1 MDAVESLRLADVGEA
16 GLLARLFAFC
26 DRSVVGDDAALLD
39 WPEGRSLVVTT
50 DVLVDGVHFSDRTTP
65 PRSIGWRAVAANLSD
80 LAAMGATPRAI
91 TVGLSL
97 PGNCAI
103 DWVESLYGGM
113 ADCLA
118 QFGGA
123 IVGGDVTRS
132 TVATVA
138 ITAIG
143 SVLPDRSLQ
152 RHTAQP
158 GDAIVVTGEHGASR
172 AGLALLWADWPP
184 EAVEPSAAAR
194 SAWIQAHQY
203 PIPRLDAIAQLDQ
216 LLDQLRPRLADRPLA
231 AMDSSDGLAD
241 AVVQLA
247 QASGLRAKLWGDRLP
262 IPAGLAAAVGLARA
276 RHWTLYGGEDFEL
289 VLCLPPD
296 LAAALVQSLGGSAAI
311 VGEMVAPD
319 ADPAADP
326 DALTQ
331 QPIAWVVDPG
341 VIEPIGRS
349 ASFQH
354 FSASVTAGPS

>member
-97 PGNCAI
+97 PENCAI
-103 DWVESLYGGM
+103 DWVEALYGGM

-152 RHTAQP
+152 RHAAQP

-172 AGLALLWADWPP
+172 AGLALLLADWPP

-194 SAWIQAHQY
+194 SAWIRAHQY
-203 PIPRLDAIAQLDQ
+203 PTPRLDVIDQ
-216 LLDQLRPRLADRPLA
+216 LDQLRPRLADRPLA

-262 IPAGLAAAVGLARA
+262 MPAGLVAAVGLARA

-296 LAAALVQSLGGSAAI
+296 LAADLVQSLGGSAAI
-311 VGEMVAPD
+311 VGEMVAPE
-319 ADPAADP
+319 ADPEAFSE
-326 DALTQ
+326 ALTQ
-331 QPIAWVVDPG
+331 PPIAWVVDSG
-341 VIEPIGRS
+341 AIEPIGRS

-354 FSASVTAGPS
+354 FGTSATTGPA

>member
-16 GLLARLFAFC
+16 GLLARLFTFC

-80 LAAMGATPRAI
+80 LAAMGAMPRAI

-152 RHTAQP
+152 RHAAQP

-172 AGLALLWADWPP
+172 AGLALLLADWPP
-184 EAVEPSAAAR
+184 EAAEPSAAAR
-194 SAWIQAHQY
+194 SAWIRAHQY
-203 PIPRLDAIAQLDQ
+203 PTPRLDVIAQLIQ
-216 LLDQLRPRLADRPLA
+216 LIQLRPRLADRPLA

-247 QASGLRAKLWGDRLP
+247 QASGLRAKLQGDRLP
-262 IPAGLAAAVGLARA
+262 IPSGLVAAVGLARA

-296 LAAALVQSLGGSAAI
+296 LAADLVQSLGGSAAI
-311 VGEMVAPD
+311 VGEMVAPE
-319 ADPAADP
+319 ADLE
-326 DALTQ
+326 ALTQ
-331 QPIAWVVDPG
+331 QPIAWVVDSG
-341 VIEPIGRS
+341 AIEPIGRS

-354 FSASVTAGPS
+354 FGTSATTGPA

>member
-143 SVLPDRSLQ
+143 SVVPDRSLQ
-152 RHTAQP
+152 RHAAQP

-172 AGLALLWADWPP
+172 AGLALLLADWPP

-194 SAWIQAHQY
+194 SAWIRAHQY
-203 PIPRLDAIAQLDQ
+203 PTPRLDVIAQ
-216 LLDQLRPRLADRPLA
+216 LDQLRPRLADRPLA

-262 IPAGLAAAVGLARA
+262 MPAGLLAAVGLARA

-319 ADPAADP
+319 VDADSAAV
-326 DALTQ
+326 TQ

-341 VIEPIGRS
+341 AIEPIGRS

-354 FSASVTAGPS
+354 FGTSVTAGPS

>member
-152 RHTAQP
+152 RHAAQP

-172 AGLALLWADWPP
+172 AGLALLLADWPP

-194 SAWIQAHQY
+194 STWIRAHQY
-203 PIPRLDAIAQLDQ
+203 PTPRLDVIDQ
-216 LLDQLRPRLADRPLA
+216 LDQLRPRLADRPLA

-262 IPAGLAAAVGLARA
+262 IPSGLVAAVGLARA

-296 LAAALVQSLGGSAAI
+296 LATALVQSLGGSAAI
-311 VGEMVAPD
+311 VGEMVAPE
-319 ADPAADP
+319 ADPEAFSE
-326 DALTQ
+326 ALTQ
-331 QPIAWVVDPG
+331 QPIAWVVDSG
-341 VIEPIGRS
+341 AIEPIRRS

-354 FSASVTAGPS
+354 FGTSATTGPA

>member
-132 TVATVA
+132 TVATLA

-152 RHTAQP
+152 RHAAQP

-172 AGLALLWADWPP
+172 AGLALLLADWPP
-184 EAVEPSAAAR
+184 EAAEPSAAAR
-194 SAWIQAHQY
+194 STWIRAHQY
-203 PIPRLDAIAQLDQ
+203 PTPRLDVIAQLDQ
-216 LLDQLRPRLADRPLA
+216 LNQLRPWLADRPLA

-262 IPAGLAAAVGLARA
+262 MPAGLVAAVGLARA

-296 LAAALVQSLGGSAAI
+296 LAADLVQSLGGSAAI
-311 VGEMVAPD
+311 VGEMVAPE
-319 ADPAADP
+319 ADPEAFSE
-326 DALTQ
+326 ALTQ
-331 QPIAWVVDPG
+331 QPIAWVVDSG
-341 VIEPIGRS
+341 AIKPIGRS

-354 FSASVTAGPS
+354 FGTSATTGPA

>member
-16 GLLARLFAFC
+16 VLLARLFTFC

-118 QFGGA
+118 QCGGA

-152 RHTAQP
+152 RHAAQP

-172 AGLALLWADWPP
+172 AGLALLLADWPP
-184 EAVEPSAAAR
+184 EAAEPSAAAR
-194 SAWIQAHQY
+194 STWIRAHQY
-203 PIPRLDAIAQLDQ
+203 PTPRLDVIDQ
-216 LLDQLRPRLADRPLA
+216 LDQLRPRLADRPLA

-247 QASGLRAKLWGDRLP
+247 QASDLRAKLWGDRLP
-262 IPAGLAAAVGLARA
+262 MPAGLVAAVGLARA

-296 LAAALVQSLGGSAAI
+296 LAADLVQSLGGSAAI
-311 VGEMVAPD
+311 VGEMVAPE
-319 ADPAADP
+319 ADPEAFSE
-326 DALTQ
+326 ALTQ
-331 QPIAWVVDPG
+331 QPIAWVVDSEA
-341 VIEPIGRS
+341 IEPIGRS

-354 FSASVTAGPS
+354 FGTSATTGPA

>member
-152 RHTAQP
+152 RHAAQP

-172 AGLALLWADWPP
+172 AGLALLLADWPP
-184 EAVEPSAAAR
+184 EAAEPSAAAR
-194 SAWIQAHQY
+194 SAWIRAHQY
-203 PIPRLDAIAQLDQ
+203 PTPRLDVIDQ
-216 LLDQLRPRLADRPLA
+216 LDQLRPRLVDRPLA

-262 IPAGLAAAVGLARA
+262 MPAGLVAAVGLARA

-296 LAAALVQSLGGSAAI
+296 LATDLVQSLGGSAAI
-311 VGEMVAPD
+311 VGEMVAPE
-319 ADPAADP
+319 ADPEAFSE
-326 DALTQ
+326 ALTQ
-331 QPIAWVVDPG
+331 QPIAWVVDSG
-341 VIEPIGRS
+341 AIEPIGRS

-354 FSASVTAGPS
+354 FGTSATTGPA